1 MMAYDT
7 LDLLPSPCVEAVRDG
22 REPIYGLQRLPHR
35 GGISGAWRATVKRQG
50 RHIARTFKDSTYGS
64 EQAAFEQARAY
75 RDTVI
80 RALPPMTLREK
91 ATRLRSNNT
100 SGVAGVYRNHD
111 PAPRWVAYICL
122 PQGVRTKGF
131 SVTRYGEEAAKARAV
146 AQRQEWLAHMP
157 PAFHIAS
164 QEAAA
169 TAHRH
174 FPERLE
180 CVPDATNTGRIPSE
194 ADDAIL
200 NDINRRFDDLRPL
213 RLRVSIQRHGAD
225 RLRGTVAFTRRSTL
239 LKQID
244 VSIRN
249 RSLGAGLAVIGV
261 RLHALIQDLC
271 GPEIAQT
278 FHDGHPLPTLHP
290 GILEGGQAIIATLY
304 IPRCATAE

>member
-1 MMAYDT
+1 MAYDA

-22 REPIYGLQRLPHR
+22 SEPIYGLQRLPHR
-35 GGISGAWRATVKRQG
+35 SGISGAWRATVKRQG

-64 EQAAFEQARAY
+64 EH
-75 RDTVI
+75 TVI

-100 SGVAGVYRNHD
+100 SGVAGVYRTHD

-122 PQGVRTKGF
+122 LQGVRTKGL

-169 TAHRH
+169 TAHRL

-180 CVPDATNTGRIPSE
+180 CVPDATNTSRMPSE

-225 RLRGTVAFTRRSTL
+225 RL
-239 LKQID
+239 
-244 VSIRN
+244 
-249 RSLGAGLAVIGV
+249 
-261 RLHALIQDLC
+261 
-271 GPEIAQT
+271 
-278 FHDGHPLPTLHP
+278 
-290 GILEGGQAIIATLY
+290 
-304 IPRCATAE
+304 